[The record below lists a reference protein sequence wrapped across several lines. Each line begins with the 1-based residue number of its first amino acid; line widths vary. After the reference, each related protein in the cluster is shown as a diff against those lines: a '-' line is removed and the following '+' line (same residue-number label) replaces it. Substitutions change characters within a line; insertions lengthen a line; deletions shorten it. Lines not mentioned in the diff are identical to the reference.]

1 MKAIEVS
8 NLKKHFGKT
17 KAVDGISFE
26 VEKGEIFVF
35 LGPNGAGKTTTIR
48 CLMNFIKP
56 TSGEIKILSQDAQ
69 KQSVKIMDK
78 VGYLPGNV
86 QLYDGWTGQEHIDFV
101 ESIRG
106 KSQNVR
112 ELCKKLDFNPK
123 LKFKHLSTGNKQKL
137 GLILALMSNPQILIM
152 DEPTVGLDPLLQNT
166 IYEILED
173 LEKSGTTIFMSS
185 HNLAEVERLCR
196 RVGIIKAGKLIALED
211 IEKLNAKKTHIIT
224 VIFENTFNKN
234 DFISKEVAIERV
246 LPDGL
251 VLNSKGDI
259 NIVLQKLA
267 KNQIKDLEI
276 THATLEEVFLEFY
289 RGGEK

>member
-1 MKAIEVS
+1 
-8 NLKKHFGKT
+8 
-17 KAVDGISFE
+17 
-26 VEKGEIFVF
+26 
-35 LGPNGAGKTTTIR
+35 
-48 CLMNFIKP
+48 MNFIKP

-211 IEKLNAKKTHIIT
+211 IEKLHAKKTHIIT